1 MNWLISR
8 AKCYN
13 NKYMFFYWFKISTAS
28 EPEPNEFAQS
38 TSRSNL
44 SYSRSTKRK
53 FENSSTP
60 STSNNNKISH
70 DTDPKSQEFYVSRR
84 QRRVKKRIEALKQVS
99 KTTNSNNFSIS
110 KNESIN
116 IAVNIQD
123 NILKRTRTK
132 KKFVKKKKCN
142 DSFKS

>member
-1 MNWLISR
+1 M
-8 AKCYN
+8 
-13 NKYMFFYWFKISTAS
+13 YWFKISTTS
-28 EPEPNEFAQS
+28 EHERNEFAQS
-38 TSRSNL
+38 TSRSNFPN
-44 SYSRSTKRK
+44 SRSTKRK

-60 STSNNNKISH
+60 STSNNNKTSH
-70 DTDPKSQEFYVSRR
+70 DADLKSQELYMSRR
-84 QRRVKKRIEALKQVS
+84 QRRVKRMEALKQLS

-110 KNESIN
+110 ENKSIN

-132 KKFVKKKKCN
+132 KKFVKKKKSN